1 MGDVTRLHIGVK
13 DRTSCR
19 CHNSSYFLC
28 LGITTGAT
36 QVDLGLKGCGSG
48 LMDELSSKEADRLA
62 ALALYRVMNTPPEF
76 SYDALTE
83 LAAEICGCPVALI
96 SLMDE
101 RRAWLKSKYGLP
113 DDLVECPRE
122 ITMCNTTL
130 CSNDLIYEP
139 DLTASERFR
148 DLPMVAG
155 EPYARFYCGMP
166 LINREGFALGTLCV
180 IGFEPHQLSPA
191 QREAVRRLAQQA
203 MSQLELRRQLL
214 ERDELLAELSKA
226 KEAAEL
232 ARERSDQLLKNILP
246 ESIAE
251 ELKAHGKVEPRFH
264 EGTTILFADFKAFTR
279 LTETLDPAGLIRQLD
294 QNFARFDEIA
304 ASNGIETI
312 KTVGDA
318 FIAAGGLPDENR
330 RHAIDT
336 CLAALQMQ
344 SFIRISNRQRER
356 LRLPPWELRIGINS
370 GPVVAGIVGQRRFTY
385 DVWGNA
391 VNVAQRLEEACE
403 PGRVNIS
410 ASTLHQVSRLFETES
425 RGSVQVKHIG
435 AIDMYFL
442 NRIRPDLSAD
452 SDGYIPND
460 AFGRAISG

>member
-1 MGDVTRLHIGVK
+1 
-13 DRTSCR
+13 
-19 CHNSSYFLC
+19 
-28 LGITTGAT
+28 
-36 QVDLGLKGCGSG
+36 
-48 LMDELSSKEADRLA
+48 MDELSSREVDRVAVLA
-62 ALALYRVMNTPPEF
+62 RYRVMNTPPEF
-76 SYDALTE
+76 SYDAVTE

-101 RRAWLKSKYGLP
+101 RRAWMKSKYGLP
-113 DDLVECPRE
+113 ADMVECPRE

-180 IGFEPHQLSPA
+180 VGFEPHQLSPS

-203 MSQLELRRQLL
+203 MAQLELRRQLL
-214 ERDELLAELSKA
+214 ERDELLGEISQARA
-226 KEAAEL
+226 AAEA
-232 ARERSDQLLKNILP
+232 ARERSDQLLKSILP

-251 ELKAHGKVEPRFH
+251 ELKANGRVEPCFH
-264 EGTTILFADFKAFTR
+264 DAATILFADFKAFTR

-304 ASNGIETI
+304 ATHGIETI

-318 FIAAGGLPDENR
+318 FIAAGGLPEENR
-330 RHAIDT
+330 SHPIDT

-344 SFIRISNRQRER
+344 SFIRSSNRQRER
-356 LRLPPWELRIGINS
+356 LRLPPWELRIGINT

-410 ASTLHQVSRLFETES
+410 ASTLHQVARLFETEA

-442 NRIRPDLSAD
+442 NQIRPEFCSDLE
-452 SDGYIPND
+452 GYSPND
-460 AFGRAISG
+460 EFWRVRGAR

>member
-1 MGDVTRLHIGVK
+1 M
-13 DRTSCR
+13 
-19 CHNSSYFLC
+19 N
-28 LGITTGAT
+28 
-36 QVDLGLKGCGSG
+36 Q
-48 LMDELSSKEADRLA
+48 LSSTEADRLA

-76 SYDALTE
+76 SYDAVTE

-101 RRAWLKSKYGLP
+101 RRAWMKSKYGLP
-113 DDLVECPRE
+113 ADMIECPRE
-122 ITMCNTTL
+122 ITMCNSTL

-139 DLTASERFR
+139 DLTTSERFR

-180 IGFEPHQLSPA
+180 IGFEPHQLSPS

-203 MSQLELRRQLL
+203 MAQLELRRQLL
-214 ERDELLAELSKA
+214 ERDELLSEVSQARA
-226 KEAAEL
+226 AAEA
-232 ARERSDQLLKNILP
+232 ARERSDQLLKSILP

-251 ELKAHGKVEPRFH
+251 ELKTHGRVEPRFH
-264 EGTTILFADFKAFTR
+264 EATTILFADFKAFTR

-304 ASNGIETI
+304 ETHGLETI

-318 FIAAGGLPDENR
+318 FIAAGGLPEANR
-330 RHAIDT
+330 SHPLDA

-344 SFIRISNRQRER
+344 SFIRSSNRQRER
-356 LRLPPWELRIGINS
+356 LRLPSWELRIGINT

-391 VNVAQRLEEACE
+391 VNVTQRLEEACE

-410 ASTLHQVSRLFETES
+410 ASTFHQVTRLFETEA
-425 RGSVQVKHIG
+425 RGSAQVKHIG

-442 NRIRPDLSAD
+442 NRIRPEFCMDPE
-452 SDGYIPND
+452 GYSPND
-460 AFGRAISG
+460 AFWRARGAR

>member
-1 MGDVTRLHIGVK
+1 
-13 DRTSCR
+13 
-19 CHNSSYFLC
+19 
-28 LGITTGAT
+28 
-36 QVDLGLKGCGSG
+36 
-48 LMDELSSKEADRLA
+48 MDEISAQEANRIA
-62 ALALYRVMNTPPEF
+62 ALALYRIMNTPPEF
-76 SYDALTE
+76 SYDAVTE

-113 DDLVECPRE
+113 ADMIECPRE

-155 EPYARFYCGMP
+155 EPYARVYCGMP

-180 IGFEPHQLSPA
+180 IGFEPRQLSPA

-203 MSQLELRRQLL
+203 MAQLELRRQLL
-214 ERDELLAELSKA
+214 ERDELLSEISQARA
-226 KEAAEL
+226 AAEA
-232 ARERSDQLLKNILP
+232 ARERSDKLLKSILP
-246 ESIAE
+246 ESVAE
-251 ELKAHGKVEPRFH
+251 ELQASGKVEPRFH
-264 EGTTILFADFKAFTR
+264 EASTILFADFKAFTR

-304 ASNGIETI
+304 QSHEIETI

-318 FIAAGGLPDENR
+318 FIAAGGLPMENR
-330 RHAIDT
+330 SHPIDT

-344 SFIRISNRQRER
+344 RFIQGSNRQRER
-356 LRLPPWELRIGINS
+356 LRLPPWELRIGINT

-410 ASTLHQVSRLFETES
+410 ASTLHHVSRLFKTEA

-442 NRIRPDLSAD
+442 DRIHSEFCMD
-452 SDGYIPND
+452 SEGTSPNE
-460 AFGRAISG
+460 AFWKAVGTR

>member
-1 MGDVTRLHIGVK
+1 
-13 DRTSCR
+13 
-19 CHNSSYFLC
+19 
-28 LGITTGAT
+28 
-36 QVDLGLKGCGSG
+36 
-48 LMDELSSKEADRLA
+48 MDELSAQEANRIA
-62 ALALYRVMNTPPEF
+62 ALALYRIMNTPPEF
-76 SYDALTE
+76 SYDAVTE

-113 DDLVECPRE
+113 ADMIECPRE

-180 IGFEPHQLSPA
+180 IGFEPRQLSPS

-203 MSQLELRRQLL
+203 MAQLELRRQLL
-214 ERDELLAELSKA
+214 ERDELLSEISQARA
-226 KEAAEL
+226 AAEA
-232 ARERSDQLLKNILP
+232 ARERSDKLLKSILP
-246 ESIAE
+246 ESVAE
-251 ELKAHGKVEPRFH
+251 ELQASGRVEPRFH
-264 EGTTILFADFKAFTR
+264 EATTILFADFKAFTR

-304 ASNGIETI
+304 QSHEIETI

-318 FIAAGGLPDENR
+318 FIAAGGLPMENR
-330 RHAIDT
+330 SHPIDT

-344 SFIRISNRQRER
+344 RFIQGSNRQRER
-356 LRLPPWELRIGINS
+356 LRLPPWELRIGINT

-410 ASTLHQVSRLFETES
+410 ASTLHHVSRLFKTEA

-442 NRIRPDLSAD
+442 DRIHPDFCMD
-452 SDGYIPND
+452 SEGTSPNE
-460 AFGRAISG
+460 AFWKAIGTRRSVSSEIG

>member
-1 MGDVTRLHIGVK
+1 
-13 DRTSCR
+13 
-19 CHNSSYFLC
+19 
-28 LGITTGAT
+28 
-36 QVDLGLKGCGSG
+36 
-48 LMDELSSKEADRLA
+48 MDELSAQEANRIA
-62 ALALYRVMNTPPEF
+62 ALALYRIMNTPPEF
-76 SYDALTE
+76 SYDAVTE

-113 DDLVECPRE
+113 ADMIECPRE

-180 IGFEPHQLSPA
+180 IGFEPRQLSPS

-203 MSQLELRRQLL
+203 MAQLELRRQLL
-214 ERDELLAELSKA
+214 ERDELLSEISQARA
-226 KEAAEL
+226 AAEA
-232 ARERSDQLLKNILP
+232 ARERSDKLLKSILP
-246 ESIAE
+246 ESVAE
-251 ELKAHGKVEPRFH
+251 ELQASGRVEPRFH
-264 EGTTILFADFKAFTR
+264 EATTILFADFKAFTR

-294 QNFARFDEIA
+294 QIA
-304 ASNGIETI
+304 QSHEIETI

-318 FIAAGGLPDENR
+318 FIAAGGLPMENR
-330 RHAIDT
+330 SHPIDT

-344 SFIRISNRQRER
+344 RFIQGSNRQRER
-356 LRLPPWELRIGINS
+356 LRLPPWELRIGINT

-410 ASTLHQVSRLFETES
+410 ASTLHHVSRLFKTEA

-442 NRIRPDLSAD
+442 DRIHPDFCMD
-452 SDGYIPND
+452 SEGTSPNE
-460 AFGRAISG
+460 AFWKAIGTRRSVSSEIG

>member
-1 MGDVTRLHIGVK
+1 
-13 DRTSCR
+13 
-19 CHNSSYFLC
+19 
-28 LGITTGAT
+28 
-36 QVDLGLKGCGSG
+36 
-48 LMDELSSKEADRLA
+48 
-62 ALALYRVMNTPPEF
+62 
-76 SYDALTE
+76 
-83 LAAEICGCPVALI
+83 
-96 SLMDE
+96 
-101 RRAWLKSKYGLP
+101 
-113 DDLVECPRE
+113 
-122 ITMCNTTL
+122 
-130 CSNDLIYEP
+130 
-139 DLTASERFR
+139 
-148 DLPMVAG
+148 MVAG

-180 IGFEPHQLSPA
+180 IGFEPRQLSPA
-191 QREAVRRLAQQA
+191 QREAVRRLSQQA

-214 ERDELLAELSKA
+214 ERDELLAEISQAKA
-226 KEAAEL
+226 AAEI

-251 ELKAHGKVEPRFH
+251 ELKAKGRVEPRFH
-264 EGTTILFADFKAFTR
+264 DAATILFADFRAFTR

-304 ASNGIETI
+304 ETHGIETI

-318 FIAAGGLPDENR
+318 FIAAGGLPEGNR
-330 RHAIDT
+330 SHPIDT

-344 SFIRISNRQRER
+344 SFIRVSNLQRER

-410 ASTLHQVSRLFETES
+410 ASTLHQVSRLFDTEA
-425 RGSVQVKHIG
+425 RGSLQVKHIG

-442 NRIRPDLSAD
+442 NRIRPEFCTD
-452 SDGYIPND
+452 SDGYSPND
-460 AFGRAISG
+460 AFWCASGVR

>member
-1 MGDVTRLHIGVK
+1 M
-13 DRTSCR
+13 
-19 CHNSSYFLC
+19 N
-28 LGITTGAT
+28 
-36 QVDLGLKGCGSG
+36 Q
-48 LMDELSSKEADRLA
+48 LSSTEADRLA

-76 SYDALTE
+76 SYDAVTE

-101 RRAWLKSKYGLP
+101 RRAWMKSKYGLP
-113 DDLVECPRE
+113 ADMIECPRE
-122 ITMCNTTL
+122 ITMCNSTL

-139 DLTASERFR
+139 DLTTSERFR

-180 IGFEPHQLSPA
+180 IGFEPHQLSPS

-203 MSQLELRRQLL
+203 MAQLELRRQLL
-214 ERDELLAELSKA
+214 ERDELLSEVSQARA
-226 KEAAEL
+226 AAEA
-232 ARERSDQLLKNILP
+232 ARERSDQLLKSILP

-251 ELKAHGKVEPRFH
+251 ELKTHGRVEPRFH
-264 EGTTILFADFKAFTR
+264 EATTILFADFKAFTR

-304 ASNGIETI
+304 ETHGLETI

-318 FIAAGGLPDENR
+318 FIAAGGLPEANR
-330 RHAIDT
+330 SHPLDA

-344 SFIRISNRQRER
+344 SFIRSSNRQRER
-356 LRLPPWELRIGINS
+356 LRLPSWELRIGINT

-391 VNVAQRLEEACE
+391 VNVTQRLEEACE

-410 ASTLHQVSRLFETES
+410 ASTFHQVTRLFETEARS
-425 RGSVQVKHIG
+425 SVQVKHIG

-442 NRIRPDLSAD
+442 NRIRPEFCTD
-452 SDGYIPND
+452 SEGYSPND
-460 AFGRAISG
+460 AFWRARGAR

>member
-1 MGDVTRLHIGVK
+1 M
-13 DRTSCR
+13 
-19 CHNSSYFLC
+19 NE
-28 LGITTGAT
+28 A
-36 QVDLGLKGCGSG
+36 
-48 LMDELSSKEADRLA
+48 LSPQEADRIA

-76 SYDALTE
+76 AYDAVTE
-83 LAAEICGCPVALI
+83 LAAEICGCPVSMI
-96 SLMDE
+96 SLLDE
-101 RRAWLKSKYGLP
+101 RRSWMKSKYGLP
-113 DDLVECPRE
+113 PDFVECPRE

-148 DLPMVAG
+148 DLPIVAG

-166 LINREGFALGTLCV
+166 LINREGYALGTLCV
-180 IGFEPHQLSPA
+180 IGFEPHQLSPS
-191 QREAVRRLAQQA
+191 QRESVRRLAQQA
-203 MSQLELRRQLL
+203 MAQLELRRQLM
-214 ERDELLAELSKA
+214 ERDELLQEISGAKAEA
-226 KEAAEL
+226 EA
-232 ARERSDQLLKNILP
+232 ARERSDRLLKSILP

-251 ELKAHGKVEPRFH
+251 ELKTSGRVEPRFH
-264 EGTTILFADFKAFTR
+264 EATTILFADFKAFTR

-294 QNFARFDEIA
+294 RNFARFDEIA
-304 ASNGIETI
+304 QANGLETI
-312 KTVGDA
+312 KTIGDA
-318 FIAAGGLPDENR
+318 YLAAGGLPEMNR
-330 RHAIDT
+330 THPIDA

-344 SFIRISNRQRER
+344 SFIFGSNRQREK

-391 VNVAQRLEEACE
+391 VNIAQRLEEACE

-410 ASTLHQVSRLFETES
+410 ASTLHQVSRLFETEA

-442 NRIRPDLSAD
+442 NRIRPEFSAD
-452 SDGYIPND
+452 PEGHSPNE
-460 AFGRAISG
+460 AFRRARGSR

>member
-1 MGDVTRLHIGVK
+1 
-13 DRTSCR
+13 
-19 CHNSSYFLC
+19 
-28 LGITTGAT
+28 
-36 QVDLGLKGCGSG
+36 
-48 LMDELSSKEADRLA
+48 MDELSSQEVDRVA
-62 ALALYRVMNTPPEF
+62 ALALYRVLNTAPEF

-113 DDLVECPRE
+113 ADMVECPRE

-148 DLPMVAG
+148 DLPMVTG
-155 EPYARFYCGMP
+155 EPFARFYCGMP

-180 IGFEPHQLSPA
+180 IGFEPLELRPS

-203 MSQLELRRQLL
+203 MAQLELRRQLL
-214 ERDELLAELSKA
+214 ERDELIGEVSQARA
-226 KEAAEL
+226 AAEA
-232 ARERSDQLLKNILP
+232 ARERSEKLLKNILP

-251 ELKAHGKVEPRFH
+251 ELQTSGRVEPRSH
-264 EGTTILFADFKAFTR
+264 EATTILFADFKAFTR

-294 QNFARFDEIA
+294 LNFARFDEIA
-304 ASNGIETI
+304 QSHGMETI

-318 FIAAGGLPDENR
+318 FIAAGGLPVENR
-330 RHAIDT
+330 SHPIDA

-344 SFIRISNRQRER
+344 RFIHTSNLQREK
-356 LRLPPWELRIGINS
+356 LRLPLWELRIGVNS

-410 ASTLHQVSRLFETES
+410 ASTLHHVSRLFEIEA

-442 NRIRPDLSAD
+442 DRIRPDLCTD
-452 SDGYIPND
+452 SDGVSPSD
-460 AFGRAISG
+460 AFWRMSGIRRSAGSDNAGIRA